1 VEKGI
6 TSGVSETM
14 FAPTQ
19 VCVRAQA
26 VTFLWRAV
34 GEPEPTSTVNPFEDV
49 EEGVYY
55 YKAVLWAVEKGI
67 TAGVDATHFAPN
79 DQCTRGQIVTFL
91 HRAKGN
97 PAVENAENPFEDVEE
112 GVYYYNPILWAAENG
127 VTAGVDATH
136 FAPNAQCNRAEVVTF
151 LYRANK

>member
-55 YKAVLWAVEKGI
+55 Y
-67 TAGVDATHFAPN
+67 
-79 DQCTRGQIVTFL
+79 
-91 HRAKGN
+91 
-97 PAVENAENPFEDVEE
+97 
-112 GVYYYNPILWAAENG
+112 NPILWAAENG

-151 LYRANK
+151 LYRAYN

>member
-1 VEKGI
+1 MDAKDKLLKAIEEFLG
-6 TSGVSETM
+6 EY
-14 FAPTQ
+14 ARWAR
-19 VCVRAQA
+19 RAGGSRSDA
-26 VTFLWRAV
+26 
-34 GEPEPTSTVNPFEDV
+34 V
-49 EEGVYY
+49 EES
-55 YKAVLWAVEKGI
+55 I
-67 TAGVDATHFAPN
+67 TYGVDATHFAPN